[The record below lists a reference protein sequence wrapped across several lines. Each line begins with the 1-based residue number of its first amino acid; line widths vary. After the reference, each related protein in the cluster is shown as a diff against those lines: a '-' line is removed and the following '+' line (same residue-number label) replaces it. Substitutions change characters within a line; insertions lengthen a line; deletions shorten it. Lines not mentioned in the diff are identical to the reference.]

1 MLSIKNLKSNSGGA
15 GAVAR
20 YCAHRT
26 DAEKGIGYYADA
38 APSAWHGAGADALG
52 LAGRVDRDD
61 LVRVL
66 EGRLPDGTDLA
77 TRGNRQHYRRLGVDL
92 TFSAPKSVS
101 LQALAGGD
109 ERILTI
115 HDHAVQKALDLVE
128 REVLTAR
135 RGQGGAARE
144 YTGSLIA
151 ATYRHEDSRPV
162 NGHVDPQLHTHC
174 ILANATQRADGTWSA
189 MDLQFGAHSGL
200 MHLADAHYK
209 NELARALRQIGYD
222 LRRTPDG
229 FELAHVT
236 DAQINRF
243 SQRRKQIDAALE
255 SRGLTRDT
263 SDATDRMLANLAT
276 REDKS
281 QHDKSGQR
289 WVWRQEAREAG
300 IVLDR
305 PAGGSAVPAHDLSV
319 EAVKSATRHL
329 AERETVF
336 LRDALRLESLHAGMG
351 DTDLSG
357 VDRAIEAKAGGL
369 LVAGDNTYTTRDALH
384 REQELLG
391 RARAGAGKVEALMT
405 QEAAA
410 LHIAQREAA
419 QGFRYSDGQR
429 QALALG
435 LTSVDRVTGIVGA
448 AGAGKT
454 TAMRGL
460 VEAAHARGWVVIGIA
475 PSAKARDELE
485 SAGAEVNRTV
495 AAFLACEH
503 GYDDHRLV
511 MLDEAGM
518 VSARDMDALFA
529 KLEREGGRLVLV
541 GDPHQL
547 KAVEAGQPF
556 AQLIETGAMTHARI
570 DEIKRQTDPA
580 LRAIAQAF
588 ARGDAAGATEKAR
601 DYMVRAEIARDPKT
615 VHKRGQD
622 GKPIPTTEE
631 RRAAIARVTTE
642 TYLSL
647 SAEER
652 ERTLVLSGANA
663 VRSHVNAEIRAGLQ
677 ERGEVSRTEVR
688 IRALDQ
694 ADVTREKATQ
704 AESYKAGMVVRL
716 EAGKRRARHAID
728 YEVSRIDGN
737 RVVLRA
743 PDGTE
748 KVWNP
753 ACEKPTGVY
762 APRNMMLAAGDRI
775 MFREN
780 QGRGDEKIVNGQ
792 TATIARLEHDPDGGT
807 AIMARLDDGR
817 EIKLDPRKNHRI
829 DYGWCRTIHAAQ
841 GATVDHVIVAGEA
854 SRVATAE
861 TAYVACSRERE
872 SLRIVTDD
880 PQRLQ
885 KSWETWAAKRHALAA
900 ARETSTPDLSRLPS
914 LRAAAAHEL
923 GRAGDLVQ
931 AREARRL
938 MERAVPTSAAWRHAA
953 ELDR

>member
-20 YCAHRT
+20 YCAHR
-26 DAEKGIGYYADA
+26 ANSRGVGYYADA
-38 APSAWHGAGADALG
+38 APSAWHGAGAAARG
-52 LAGRVDRDD
+52 LTGPVERDD
-61 LVRVL
+61 LMRVL
-66 EGRLPDGTDLA
+66 EGRLPDGTDLT
-77 TRGNRQHYRRLGVDL
+77 TRGNRAHDRRLGVDL

-101 LQALAGGD
+101 LQALPGGD
-109 ERILTI
+109 ERILI
-115 HDHAVQKALDLVE
+115 AHDHAVQKALDLVE

-144 YTGSLIA
+144 YTCSLIA

-162 NGHVDPQLHTHC
+162 TGHVDPQLHTHC
-174 ILANATQRADGTWSA
+174 IIANATQRADGTWSA
-189 MDLQFGAHSGL
+189 MDLQFGAHSVL

-209 NELARALRQIGYD
+209 NTLALELRKLGYD
-222 LRRTPDG
+222 IRRTPDG
-229 FELAHVT
+229 FELAHIR
-236 DAQINRF
+236 DAQIARF
-243 SQRRKQIDAALE
+243 SQRKEQIDAALE

-305 PAGGSAVPAHDLSV
+305 PAGGYAVTAHDLSV

-336 LRDALRLESLHAGMG
+336 SRDALRLESLQAGMG
-351 DTDLSG
+351 DTDLAG

-369 LVAGDNTYTTRDALH
+369 LDAGGGQFTTRDALH
-384 REQELLG
+384 REQEILS

-405 QEAAA
+405 AEAAA
-410 LHIAQREAA
+410 LHIARREAA

-460 VEAAHARGWVVIGIA
+460 VEAAHGRGRAVIGIA
-475 PSAKARDELE
+475 PSARSRDELE

-495 AAFLACEH
+495 TAFLAREH

-511 MLDEAGM
+511 ILDEAGM

-541 GDPHQL
+541 GDPRQL

-556 AQLIETGAMTHARI
+556 AQLIETGAITHATI
-570 DEIKRQTDPA
+570 DEIQRQTDPA
-580 LRAIAQAF
+580 LREITQAF

-601 DYMVRAEIARDPKT
+601 DYMVRTEIALAPKT
-615 VHKRGQD
+615 DHKRDQD

-631 RRAAIARVTTE
+631 RRSSIARSTAE
-642 TYLSL
+642 AYLSL
-647 SAEER
+647 SAAER
-652 ERTLVLSGANA
+652 ERTLVLSGTNA
-663 VRSHVNAEIRAGLQ
+663 VRSQVNAEIRAGLQ

-694 ADVTREKATQ
+694 ADLTREKATQ
-704 AESYKAGMVVRL
+704 AESYRAGMVVRR
-716 EAGKRRARHAID
+716 EAGQGRARHAID
-728 YEVSRIDGN
+728 YEVSRTDGN

-748 KVWNP
+748 HVWDPSREN
-753 ACEKPTGVY
+753 AAGVY
-762 APRNMMLAAGDRI
+762 APRDMTLAAGDRI
-775 MFREN
+775 IFREN

-792 TATIARLEHDPDGGT
+792 SATIAHLERDPDAGT

-817 EIKLDPRKNHRI
+817 ELELDPTKNHRL
-829 DYGWCRTIHAAQ
+829 DYGWCRTVHSAQ

-885 KSWETWAAKRHALAA
+885 QSWEIWAAKRHALAA
-900 ARETSTPDLSRLPS
+900 ARETSTPDRSPLPS

-923 GRAGDLVQ
+923 GRAGDLAH
-931 AREARRL
+931 AREAGHRMQRAAPSPAVSKHAV
-938 MERAVPTSAAWRHAA
+938 ER
-953 ELDR
+953 DR

>member
-20 YCAHRT
+20 YCAHHANSR
-26 DAEKGIGYYADA
+26 GVGYYADA
-38 APSAWHGAGADALG
+38 APSAWHGAGATALG
-52 LAGRVDRDD
+52 LTGPVERDD
-61 LVRVL
+61 LMRVL

-77 TRGNRQHYRRLGVDL
+77 TRGNRKHDRRLGVDL
-92 TFSAPKSVS
+92 TISAPKSVS

-144 YTGSLIA
+144 YTASLIA

-189 MDLQFGAHSGL
+189 MDLQFGEHSIL

-209 NELARALRQIGYD
+209 NELARALRQLGYT

-236 DAQINRF
+236 EAQIARF
-243 SQRRKQIDAALE
+243 SQRKEQIDAALE

-281 QHDKSGQR
+281 QQGKSGQR

-305 PAGGSAVPAHDLSV
+305 PAGGYAVTAPDLSV
-319 EAVKSATRHL
+319 EAVKAATRHL

-336 LRDALRLESLHAGMG
+336 SRGALRLESLQAGMG

-369 LVAGDNTYTTRDALH
+369 LDAGDNTYTTRDALH
-384 REQELLG
+384 REQEILS
-391 RARAGAGKVEALMT
+391 RARAGAGTVEALMT
-405 QEAAA
+405 AEAAA

-460 VEAAHARGWVVIGIA
+460 VEAAHGRGRTVIGIA
-475 PSAKARDELE
+475 PSARSRDELE

-518 VSARDMDALFA
+518 VSAKDIDALFA

-541 GDPHQL
+541 GDPRQL

-570 DEIKRQTDPA
+570 DEIQRQTDPA

-601 DYMVRAEIARDPKT
+601 DYMVRAEIALVPKT
-615 VHKRGQD
+615 DHKRDQD
-622 GKPIPTTEE
+622 GKPIPSTEE
-631 RRAAIARVTTE
+631 RRSSIARATAE
-642 TYLSL
+642 AYLSL

-652 ERTLVLSGANA
+652 ERTLVLSGTNA
-663 VRSHVNAEIRAGLQ
+663 VRSQVNAQIRAGLQ

-688 IRALDQ
+688 IRVLNK
-694 ADVTREKATQ
+694 ADLTREKATQ
-704 AESYKAGMVVRL
+704 VESYRAGMVVRL
-716 EAGKRRARHAID
+716 EAGKRRVRHATD

-737 RVVLRA
+737 RVVLRV

-748 KVWNP
+748 KAWNP
-753 ACEKPTGVY
+753 ACEKPAGVY
-762 APRNMMLAAGDRI
+762 APRDIMLAAGDRI
-775 MFREN
+775 IFREN

-792 TATIARLEHDPDGGT
+792 IATIARVERGPDGGT
-807 AIMARLDDGR
+807 AITARFDDGR
-817 EIKLDPRKNHRI
+817 ELKLDPRKNHRI
-829 DYGWCRTIHAAQ
+829 DYGWCRTVHSAQ
-841 GATVDHVIVAGEA
+841 GATVDHVIIAGEA

-872 SLRIVTDD
+872 SLRIVTDN
-880 PQRLQ
+880 PARLQ
-885 KSWETWAAKRHALAA
+885 KSWEIWSAKRHALAV
-900 ARETSTPDLSRLPS
+900 ARETSTPDRSQLPS
-914 LRAAAAHEL
+914 LRAAAAREL
-923 GRAGDLVQ
+923 GRAGDLAQ
-931 AREARRL
+931 AREAGLL
-938 MERAVPTSAAWRHAA
+938 MERAAPTSAAWQHAA

>member
-1 MLSIKNLKSNSGGA
+1 MLSIKNLKSHSGGA

-20 YCAHRT
+20 YCAHR
-26 DAEKGIGYYADA
+26 ANSRGVGYYADA
-38 APSAWHGAGADALG
+38 APSSWHGTGAAALG
-52 LAGRVDRDD
+52 LTGPVERDD
-61 LVRVL
+61 LMRVL
-66 EGRLPDGTDLA
+66 EGRLPDGTDLT
-77 TRGNRQHYRRLGVDL
+77 TRGNRQHDRRLGVDL

-109 ERILTI
+109 ERILI
-115 HDHAVQKALDLVE
+115 AHDHAVQKALDLVE

-135 RGQGGAARE
+135 HGQGGAARE
-144 YTGSLIA
+144 YTGSLVS

-174 ILANATQRADGTWSA
+174 ILANATRRADGTWSA
-189 MDLQFGAHSGL
+189 MDLQFGEHGVL

-209 NELARALRQIGYD
+209 NTLALELRKLGYD

-236 DAQINRF
+236 DAQIARF
-243 SQRRKQIDAALE
+243 SQRKEQIDAALE
-255 SRGLTRDT
+255 SRGLTRET

-300 IVLDR
+300 IRLDR
-305 PAGGSAVPAHDLSV
+305 PAGGNAVPAHDLSV

-336 LRDALRLESLHAGMG
+336 SRDALRLESLQAGMG

-369 LVAGDNTYTTRDALH
+369 LDAGDNTYTTRDALH
-384 REQELLG
+384 REQDLLS

-405 QEAAA
+405 AEAAA
-410 LHIAQREAA
+410 LHIGQREAA

-429 QALALG
+429 QALKLG
-435 LTSVDRVTGIVGA
+435 LTSTDSVISMVGA

-460 VEAAHARGWVVIGIA
+460 VDAAHGQGFEVIGIA
-475 PSAKARDELE
+475 PSARSRDELE

-503 GYDDHRLV
+503 AYDDHRLV

-518 VSARDMDALFA
+518 VSAKDMDALFA
-529 KLEREGGRLVLV
+529 KLEREGGRLVLI
-541 GDPHQL
+541 GDPRQL

-570 DEIKRQTDPA
+570 DQIQRQVDPE
-580 LRAIAQAF
+580 LREIAQRF

-601 DYMVRAEIARDPKT
+601 DYMVCAEIALAPKT
-615 VHKRGQD
+615 VHKLDQD
-622 GKPIPTTEE
+622 GKPIPTIEE
-631 RRAAIARVTTE
+631 RRSSIAWSTAE
-642 TYLSL
+642 AYLSL

-652 ERTLVLSGANA
+652 ERTLVLSGTNA
-663 VRSHVNAEIRAGLQ
+663 VRSQVNAQIRADLQ

-694 ADVTREKATQ
+694 ADLTREKATQ
-704 AESYKAGMVVRL
+704 PESYKAGMVVRR
-716 EAGKRRARHAID
+716 EVGQGRARHATD
-728 YEVSRIDGN
+728 YAVSRIDGN
-737 RVVLRA
+737 QVVLRA

-748 KVWNP
+748 KVWDP
-753 ACEKPTGVY
+753 TKEKAAGVY
-762 APRNMMLAAGDRI
+762 VPRDMMLAAGDRI

-792 TATIARLEHDPDGGT
+792 TATIARLERDPDGGT
-807 AIMARLDDGR
+807 AITARLDDGR
-817 EIKLDPRKNHRI
+817 EIKLDPRKNHCI
-829 DYGWCRTIHAAQ
+829 DHGWCRTVHSAQ

-885 KSWETWAAKRHALAA
+885 QSWEIWAAKRHALAA
-900 ARETSTPDLSRLPS
+900 ARETSTPDRSRLPS
-914 LRAAAAHEL
+914 LRAAAAREL
-923 GRAGDLVQ
+923 GRAGDLAQ
-931 AREARRL
+931 AREAGLL
-938 MERAVPTSAAWRHAA
+938 MERAAPTSAAWQHAA